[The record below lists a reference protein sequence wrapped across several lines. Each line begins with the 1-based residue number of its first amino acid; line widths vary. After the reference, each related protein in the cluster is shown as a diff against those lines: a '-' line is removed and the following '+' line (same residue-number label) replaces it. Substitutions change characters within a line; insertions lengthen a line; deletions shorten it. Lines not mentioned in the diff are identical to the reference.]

1 MSGALPSF
9 NPLVRLRKTSWNV
22 ETTFHEG
29 GPAPERPVRTAVA
42 CAVVANPYAG
52 RYEED
57 LLPFMAALRD
67 LGTYLADQLNDA
79 LGGAE
84 QVQTYGKGA
93 IVGVDGEIEHGAVWH
108 EAGGWAMRAALGNPP
123 AMVPSAKV
131 VGVAGTRLIVPMHNV
146 HASYVRGDYTGADIG
161 VHDGP
166 RPSEILFALAMG
178 DGGRIHE
185 RLGGLTRDAIT
196 VHDGQR

>member
-1 MSGALPSF
+1 MSAAIPSF
-9 NPLVRLRKTSWNV
+9 DPLVRLRKTSVSV

-29 GPAPERPVRTAVA
+29 GPAPERPLRTAVA

-67 LGTYLADQLNDA
+67 LGTHLATRLIDS
-79 LGGAE
+79 LGGVE

-93 IVGVDGEIEHGAVWH
+93 IVGDGGEIEHGAVWH
-108 EAGGWAMRAALGNPP
+108 EAGGWAMRSALGDPK

-131 VGVAGTRLIVPMHNV
+131 VGATGTRLIVPMHNI
-146 HASYVRGDYTGADIG
+146 HASYVRSDYTGAEIG
-161 VHDGP
+161 IHDAP
-166 RPSEILFALAMG
+166 RPTEILFALAMG
-178 DGGRIHE
+178 DGGRIHA
-185 RLGGLTRDAIT
+185 RLGGLTPDAIA